1 MFEISNASA
10 IGVQY
15 LFGGGAY
22 IIFGLTTSDTG
33 VVLIPAAAIIRG
45 RNTLLIF

>member
-22 IIFGLTTSDTG
+22 IILGLTG
-33 VVLIPAAAIIRG
+33 VALVPAAAMASR
-45 RNTLLIF
+45 L